1 MFLHE
6 DKLTLIK
13 LMELMK
19 IRLASLTVKGNNQ
32 IGQFTDYF
40 CYLFVNLF
48 LHLHRYKNAKVELV
62 KVPKTMLHFYQNRK
76 DKFEGN

>member
-13 LMELMK
+13 LMK
-19 IRLASLTVKGNNQ
+19 IPLASLTVKGNNE
-32 IGQFTDYF
+32 IGQFTDYVG
-40 CYLFVNLF
+40 YLFVNLF
-48 LHLHRYKNAKVELV
+48 LHLYRFNNVKVGLA

-76 DKFEGN
+76 DKSEGN